1 MLWVT
6 APLWYTSKTSAKS
19 WEIIPV
25 TPPISKPRGEGGTIL
40 INMKSNK
47 RRKLSGEILGL
58 LAVTLVLA
66 LILLQFLGIVARA
79 MIDSF
84 LFMRDIVLT
93 EAQYAQLDDW
103 VFHLSLLVS
112 VAFFIIL
119 FLFLLG
125 ERLSYIREVLAG
137 IDALRSGQEDYVVP
151 LEGSNELTQLA
162 EAVNYLSRTQRE
174 VKEQERVLNEEK
186 EQFIRALSHDIRT
199 PLTSIMAYSELLTGA
214 NTVDPQE
221 QTRYLEL
228 IQHKAGQIKDMTDIL
243 LDGSKRNPEYFEDA
257 RLLIEQLTAEFEE
270 MLEDGFSIEASLDCP
285 AFPGTFDVQE
295 LRRIFD
301 NLVSN
306 VQKYADPDR
315 PVKISISLEGVQLLI
330 RQENAVRERIAPAD
344 GYQIGLRSIQ
354 RIAQNYAGQVDVQ
367 KDDAAFAITITLSVI

>member
-1 MLWVT
+1 M
-6 APLWYTSKTSAKS
+6 
-19 WEIIPV
+19 
-25 TPPISKPRGEGGTIL
+25 

-125 ERLSYIREVLAG
+125 ERLSYIREVLTG

>member
-1 MLWVT
+1 M
-6 APLWYTSKTSAKS
+6 
-19 WEIIPV
+19 
-25 TPPISKPRGEGGTIL
+25 

-367 KDDAAFAITITLSVI
+367 KEDAAFAITITLSVI

>member
-1 MLWVT
+1 
-6 APLWYTSKTSAKS
+6 
-19 WEIIPV
+19 
-25 TPPISKPRGEGGTIL
+25 L

-137 IDALRSGQEDYVVP
+137 IGALRSGQEDYVVP

>member
-1 MLWVT
+1 M
-6 APLWYTSKTSAKS
+6 
-19 WEIIPV
+19 
-25 TPPISKPRGEGGTIL
+25 

-137 IDALRSGQEDYVVP
+137 IDALRSGREDYVVP

-243 LDGSKRNPEYFEDA
+243 LDGSKRNLVYFEDA

>member
-1 MLWVT
+1 
-6 APLWYTSKTSAKS
+6 
-19 WEIIPV
+19 
-25 TPPISKPRGEGGTIL
+25 
-40 INMKSNK
+40 
-47 RRKLSGEILGL
+47 
-58 LAVTLVLA
+58 
-66 LILLQFLGIVARA
+66 
-79 MIDSF
+79 
-84 LFMRDIVLT
+84 
-93 EAQYAQLDDW
+93 
-103 VFHLSLLVS
+103 
-112 VAFFIIL
+112 
-119 FLFLLG
+119 
-125 ERLSYIREVLAG
+125 
-137 IDALRSGQEDYVVP
+137 
-151 LEGSNELTQLA
+151 
-162 EAVNYLSRTQRE
+162 
-174 VKEQERVLNEEK
+174 
-186 EQFIRALSHDIRT
+186 
-199 PLTSIMAYSELLTGA
+199 
-214 NTVDPQE
+214 
-221 QTRYLEL
+221 
-228 IQHKAGQIKDMTDIL
+228 MTDIL

>member
-1 MLWVT
+1 M
-6 APLWYTSKTSAKS
+6 
-19 WEIIPV
+19 
-25 TPPISKPRGEGGTIL
+25 

-228 IQHKAGQIKDMTDIL
+228 IQHKASQIKDMTDIL

>member
-1 MLWVT
+1 M
-6 APLWYTSKTSAKS
+6 
-19 WEIIPV
+19 
-25 TPPISKPRGEGGTIL
+25 

-137 IDALRSGQEDYVVP
+137 INALRSGQEDYVVP

>member
-1 MLWVT
+1 M
-6 APLWYTSKTSAKS
+6 
-19 WEIIPV
+19 
-25 TPPISKPRGEGGTIL
+25 

-47 RRKLSGEILGL
+47 RRKLSSEILGL

-93 EAQYAQLDDW
+93 EAQYVQLDDW

-174 VKEQERVLNEEK
+174 MKEQERMLNEEK

>member
-1 MLWVT
+1 M
-6 APLWYTSKTSAKS
+6 
-19 WEIIPV
+19 
-25 TPPISKPRGEGGTIL
+25 
-40 INMKSNK
+40 INMKANK

-270 MLEDGFSIEASLDCP
+270 MLEDGFSIEASLYCP

>member
-1 MLWVT
+1 M
-6 APLWYTSKTSAKS
+6 
-19 WEIIPV
+19 
-25 TPPISKPRGEGGTIL
+25 

-306 VQKYADPDR
+306 VQKYADSDR
-315 PVKISISLEGVQLLI
+315 PVKIYISLEGVQLLI

>member
-1 MLWVT
+1 M
-6 APLWYTSKTSAKS
+6 
-19 WEIIPV
+19 
-25 TPPISKPRGEGGTIL
+25 

-270 MLEDGFSIEASLDCP
+270 MLEDDFSIEASLDCP

>member
-1 MLWVT
+1 M
-6 APLWYTSKTSAKS
+6 
-19 WEIIPV
+19 ID
-25 TPPISKPRGEGGTIL
+25 
-40 INMKSNK
+40 MKSSK
-47 RRKLSGEILGL
+47 RRKLSSEILGL
-58 LAVTLVLA
+58 LAVTLILA
-66 LILLQFLGIVARA
+66 LLLLQFLGIVARA

-93 EAQYAQLDDW
+93 EEQYAQLDDW

>member
-1 MLWVT
+1 
-6 APLWYTSKTSAKS
+6 
-19 WEIIPV
+19 
-25 TPPISKPRGEGGTIL
+25 
-40 INMKSNK
+40 MKANK

>member
-1 MLWVT
+1 M
-6 APLWYTSKTSAKS
+6 
-19 WEIIPV
+19 
-25 TPPISKPRGEGGTIL
+25 

-330 RQENAVRERIAPAD
+330 RQENAVRERIASAD

-354 RIAQNYAGQVDVQ
+354 RIAQNYVGQVDVQ

>member
-1 MLWVT
+1 M
-6 APLWYTSKTSAKS
+6 
-19 WEIIPV
+19 
-25 TPPISKPRGEGGTIL
+25 

-47 RRKLSGEILGL
+47 RRKLSSEILGL

-79 MIDSF
+79 IIDSF

-367 KDDAAFAITITLSVI
+367 KEDAAFAITITLSVI

>member
-1 MLWVT
+1 
-6 APLWYTSKTSAKS
+6 
-19 WEIIPV
+19 
-25 TPPISKPRGEGGTIL
+25 L

-367 KDDAAFAITITLSVI
+367 KNDAAFAITITLSVI

>member
-1 MLWVT
+1 M
-6 APLWYTSKTSAKS
+6 
-19 WEIIPV
+19 
-25 TPPISKPRGEGGTIL
+25 

-367 KDDAAFAITITLSVI
+367 KDDSAFAITITLSVI

>member
-1 MLWVT
+1 M
-6 APLWYTSKTSAKS
+6 
-19 WEIIPV
+19 
-25 TPPISKPRGEGGTIL
+25 

-306 VQKYADPDR
+306 VQKYADQDR

>member
-1 MLWVT
+1 M
-6 APLWYTSKTSAKS
+6 
-19 WEIIPV
+19 
-25 TPPISKPRGEGGTIL
+25 
-40 INMKSNK
+40 INVKSNK

-354 RIAQNYAGQVDVQ
+354 RIAQNYAGQVGVQ

>member
-1 MLWVT
+1 
-6 APLWYTSKTSAKS
+6 
-19 WEIIPV
+19 
-25 TPPISKPRGEGGTIL
+25 
-40 INMKSNK
+40 MKANK

-93 EAQYAQLDDW
+93 EAQYVQLDDW

-257 RLLIEQLTAEFEE
+257 RLLIEQLAGEFEE

>member
-1 MLWVT
+1 M
-6 APLWYTSKTSAKS
+6 
-19 WEIIPV
+19 
-25 TPPISKPRGEGGTIL
+25 

-344 GYQIGLRSIQ
+344 GYQIGLR
-354 RIAQNYAGQVDVQ
+354 R
-367 KDDAAFAITITLSVI
+367 

>member
-1 MLWVT
+1 M
-6 APLWYTSKTSAKS
+6 
-19 WEIIPV
+19 
-25 TPPISKPRGEGGTIL
+25 
-40 INMKSNK
+40 INVKSNK

-58 LAVTLVLA
+58 LAVTLVMA

>member
-1 MLWVT
+1 M
-6 APLWYTSKTSAKS
+6 
-19 WEIIPV
+19 
-25 TPPISKPRGEGGTIL
+25 
-40 INMKSNK
+40 
-47 RRKLSGEILGL
+47 
-58 LAVTLVLA
+58 
-66 LILLQFLGIVARA
+66 
-79 MIDSF
+79 
-84 LFMRDIVLT
+84 
-93 EAQYAQLDDW
+93 
-103 VFHLSLLVS
+103 
-112 VAFFIIL
+112 
-119 FLFLLG
+119 
-125 ERLSYIREVLAG
+125 LAG

>member
-1 MLWVT
+1 M
-6 APLWYTSKTSAKS
+6 
-19 WEIIPV
+19 
-25 TPPISKPRGEGGTIL
+25 

-93 EAQYAQLDDW
+93 EAQYVQLDDW

-174 VKEQERVLNEEK
+174 MKEQERMLNEEK

>member
-1 MLWVT
+1 M
-6 APLWYTSKTSAKS
+6 
-19 WEIIPV
+19 
-25 TPPISKPRGEGGTIL
+25 

-285 AFPGTFDVQE
+285 VFPGTFDVQE

>member
-1 MLWVT
+1 M
-6 APLWYTSKTSAKS
+6 
-19 WEIIPV
+19 
-25 TPPISKPRGEGGTIL
+25 

-66 LILLQFLGIVARA
+66 LFLLQFLGIVARA

-214 NTVDPQE
+214 NTVDSQE